1 MNESQI
7 NLDLYHKMREEQD
20 EYRHWL
26 LAQTPKEILNHA
38 SEYSVREDI
47 LATMCEG
54 HLPPMLAKALM
65 NTEHPLACVYAE
77 LQNSDYRDR
86 SYEDLIDV
94 IQSCAKKE
102 LRQSPKFMEI
112 CIYQI
117 DPDKDQHRIAFC
129 SLEELMK
136 FQGSDRVESGIY
148 NRVFQGI
155 VDCSTLDG
163 VYYKFNS
170 DPPEGYTGS
179 PLTIS
184 DVVHV
189 IHSQPVEPGFYF
201 CEKFGYKRIDFEPE
215 KTQDMTHAI
224 SVLLLEPGKVAK
236 PTLVNN
242 TLKDMQQLVGGHI
255 EVLSL
260 PGGCQLVCNEDGKFL
275 TLPQNRALKDKAGK
289 VVDVLV
295 GTCFIC
301 GAKGDEFISLTP
313 DQMKQFKKEFQYPQ
327 KLVRRNN
334 EIVAK
339 DIKPHEMER

>member
-7 NLDLYHKMREEQD
+7 NLELYHKMREEQD
-20 EYRHWL
+20 EYRSWL
-26 LAQTPKEILNHA
+26 LSQPPKEILNHA
-38 SEYSVREDI
+38 CEYSVREDI

-155 VDCSTLDG
+155 VDCPTWIA
-163 VYYKFNS
+163 
-170 DPPEGYTGS
+170 PPM
-179 PLTIS
+179 
-184 DVVHV
+184 
-189 IHSQPVEPGFYF
+189 
-201 CEKFGYKRIDFEPE
+201 R
-215 KTQDMTHAI
+215 
-224 SVLLLEPGKVAK
+224 
-236 PTLVNN
+236 
-242 TLKDMQQLVGGHI
+242 
-255 EVLSL
+255 
-260 PGGCQLVCNEDGKFL
+260 
-275 TLPQNRALKDKAGK
+275 RAR
-289 VVDVLV
+289 
-295 GTCFIC
+295 F
-301 GAKGDEFISLTP
+301 
-313 DQMKQFKKEFQYPQ
+313 
-327 KLVRRNN
+327 
-334 EIVAK
+334 
-339 DIKPHEMER
+339 